1 MTTQRLPRGS
11 KHTKMST
18 LDVHNTSGEILR
30 EKELADTFTHAEV
43 NGPVIHQCVVAYLAN
58 QRQGSAS
65 TKTRSDVKGSGR
77 KLYRQ
82 KGTGRARVGHAKSP
96 IRVHGGVAFGPKPR
110 SYRQHTPKRVRR
122 LGLHSA
128 LADRFQNQQC
138 ILVED
143 FALERP
149 RTKDMVSV
157 LKSVNAEG
165 KVLLILDEPNQN
177 IQLSVRNI
185 PKVNVCTSDMLN
197 VYQVMWH
204 DTLIITEN
212 AVEKLEAKFA
222 NTGAE
227 AEG

>member
-1 MTTQRLPRGS
+1 
-11 KHTKMST
+11 MST
-18 LDVHNTSGEILR
+18 LDVHNRSGDVLHT
-30 EKELADTFTHAEV
+30 KELADAFTDAEV

-58 QRQGSAS
+58 QRQGNAS
-65 TKTRSDVKGSGR
+65 TKTRSEVKGSGK

-82 KGTGRARVGHAKSP
+82 KGTGRARVGDAKSP

-110 SYRQHTPKRVRR
+110 SYRQYTPKRVRR

-143 FALERP
+143 FTFEQP
-149 RTKDMVSV
+149 RTKDMVNM
-157 LKSVNAEG
+157 LKALNVEG
-165 KVLLILDEPNQN
+165 KALLILDEQDSN
-177 IQLSVRNI
+177 IHLSVRNI
-185 PKVNVCTSDMLN
+185 PQVHCCTWNTLN

-212 AVEKLEAKFA
+212 AAEKLESKFA
-222 NTGAE
+222 NIDPD

>member
-1 MTTQRLPRGS
+1 
-11 KHTKMST
+11 MST
-18 LDVHNTSGEILR
+18 LDVHNRSGDVLHT
-30 EKELADTFTHAEV
+30 KELADAFTDAEV

-58 QRQGSAS
+58 QRQGNAS
-65 TKTRSDVKGSGR
+65 TKTRSEVKGSGK

-82 KGTGRARVGHAKSP
+82 KGTGRARVGDAKSP

-110 SYRQHTPKRVRR
+110 SYRQYTPKRVRR

-143 FALERP
+143 FTFEQP
-149 RTKDMVSV
+149 RTKDMINM
-157 LKSVNAEG
+157 LKALNVDG
-165 KVLLILDEPNQN
+165 KALLILDEQDSN
-177 IQLSVRNI
+177 IYLSVRNI
-185 PKVNVCTSDMLN
+185 PQVHCCTWNTLN

-204 DTLIITEN
+204 DTLIITEK
-212 AVEKLEAKFA
+212 AAEKLESKFA
-222 NTGAE
+222 NIDPD

>member
-1 MTTQRLPRGS
+1 
-11 KHTKMST
+11 MST
-18 LDVHNTSGEILR
+18 LDVHNRSGDVLHA
-30 EKELADTFTHAEV
+30 KELTDAFTDAEV

-58 QRQGSAS
+58 QRQGNAS
-65 TKTRSDVKGSGR
+65 TKSRSEVRGSGR

-82 KGTGRARVGHAKSP
+82 KGTGRARVGDAKSP

-110 SYRQHTPKRVRR
+110 SYRQYTPKRVRR

-143 FALERP
+143 FTLEQP
-149 RTKDMVSV
+149 RTKDMVNM
-157 LKSVNAEG
+157 LKALNVAG
-165 KVLLILDEPNQN
+165 KALLILDEHSQN
-177 IQLSVRNI
+177 IHLSVRNI
-185 PKVNVCTSDMLN
+185 PQVHCCTWNTLN

-204 DTLIITEN
+204 DTLIITEK
-212 AVEKLEAKFA
+212 AAEKLESKFA
-222 NTGAE
+222 NIDPD

>member
-1 MTTQRLPRGS
+1 
-11 KHTKMST
+11 MST
-18 LDVHNTSGEILR
+18 LDVHNRSGDVLHT
-30 EKELADTFTHAEV
+30 KELADAFTDAEV

-58 QRQGSAS
+58 QRQGNAS
-65 TKTRSDVKGSGR
+65 TKTRSEVKGSGK

-82 KGTGRARVGHAKSP
+82 KGTGRARVGDAKSP

-110 SYRQHTPKRVRR
+110 SYRQYTPKRVRR

-143 FALERP
+143 FTFERP
-149 RTKDMVSV
+149 RTKDMVNM
-157 LKSVNAEG
+157 LKALNVDG
-165 KVLLILDEPNQN
+165 KALLILDEQDSN
-177 IQLSVRNI
+177 IYLSVKNI
-185 PKVNVCTSDMLN
+185 PQVHCCTWNTLN

-204 DTLIITEN
+204 DTLIITEK
-212 AVEKLEAKFA
+212 AAEKLESKFA
-222 NTGAE
+222 NIDTD

>member
-1 MTTQRLPRGS
+1 
-11 KHTKMST
+11 MST
-18 LDVHNTSGEILR
+18 LDVHNRSGDVLHA
-30 EKELADTFTHAEV
+30 KELADAFTDVEV

-58 QRQGSAS
+58 QRQGNAS
-65 TKTRSDVKGSGR
+65 TKSRSEVRGSGR

-82 KGTGRARVGHAKSP
+82 KGTGRARVGDAKSP

-110 SYRQHTPKRVRR
+110 SYRQYTPKRVRR

-143 FALERP
+143 FTLEQP
-149 RTKDMVSV
+149 RTKDMVNM
-157 LKSVNAEG
+157 LKALNVDG
-165 KVLLILDEPNQN
+165 KALLILDEHSQN
-177 IQLSVRNI
+177 IHLSVRNI
-185 PKVNVCTSDMLN
+185 PQVHCCTWNTLN

-204 DTLIITEN
+204 DTLIITEK
-212 AVEKLEAKFA
+212 AAEKLESKFA
-222 NTGAE
+222 NIDPD

>member
-1 MTTQRLPRGS
+1 
-11 KHTKMST
+11 MST
-18 LDVHNTSGEILR
+18 LDVHNSSGDVLR
-30 EKELADTFTHAEV
+30 EKELADTFTDVEV

-58 QRQGSAS
+58 QRQGTAS

-110 SYRQHTPKRVRR
+110 SYRQYTPKRVRR

-143 FALERP
+143 FTLERP
-149 RTKDMVSV
+149 RTKDMVNI
-157 LKSVNAEG
+157 LKAVNAQG
-165 KVLLILDEPNQN
+165 KVLLVLDEPNQS
-177 IQLSVRNI
+177 IHLSVRNI
-185 PKVNVCTSDMLN
+185 PKVNVCTWDTLN

-212 AVEKLEAKFA
+212 AVEKLESKFVD
-222 NTGAE
+222 TGSE

>member
-1 MTTQRLPRGS
+1 
-11 KHTKMST
+11 MST
-18 LDVHNTSGEILR
+18 LAVHNRSGAVLH
-30 EKELADTFTHAEV
+30 EKELAAAFTDAEV

-58 QRQGSAS
+58 QRQGTAS
-65 TKTRSDVKGSGR
+65 TKTRSEVKGSGR

-96 IRVHGGVAFGPKPR
+96 NRVHGGVAFGPKPR
-110 SYRQHTPKRVRR
+110 SYRQYTPRRVRL

-143 FALERP
+143 FTLERP
-149 RTKDMVSV
+149 RTKDIINM
-157 LKSVNAEG
+157 LKAVNAEG
-165 KVLLILDEPNQN
+165 KVLLVLNEHDTN
-177 IQLSVRNI
+177 IHLSVRNI
-185 PKVNVCTSDMLN
+185 PQVHNCVWNNLN

-212 AVEKLEAKFA
+212 AAEKLESKFVSISSE
-222 NTGAE
+222 T
-227 AEG
+227 EG

>member
-1 MTTQRLPRGS
+1 
-11 KHTKMST
+11 MST
-18 LDVHNTSGEILR
+18 LDVHNRSGDVLHA
-30 EKELADTFTHAEV
+30 KELADAFTDAEV

-58 QRQGSAS
+58 QRQGNAS
-65 TKTRSDVKGSGR
+65 TKSRSEVRGSGR

-82 KGTGRARVGHAKSP
+82 KGTGRARVGDAKSP

-110 SYRQHTPKRVRR
+110 SYRQYTPKRVRR

-143 FALERP
+143 FTLEQP
-149 RTKDMVSV
+149 RTKDMVNM
-157 LKSVNAEG
+157 LRALNIDG
-165 KVLLILDEPNQN
+165 KALLILDEHSQN
-177 IQLSVRNI
+177 IHLSVRNI
-185 PKVNVCTSDMLN
+185 PQVHCCTWNTLN

-204 DTLIITEN
+204 DTLIITEK
-212 AVEKLEAKFA
+212 AAEKLESKFA
-222 NTGAE
+222 NIDPD